1 MFEKWLKE
9 GNETIDMASSMKFS
23 ITSNNITEIIGR
35 ANSGKSYLL
44 NEIILLALRKGLKIA
59 YFDSNASY

>member
-1 MFEKWLKE
+1 
-9 GNETIDMASSMKFS
+9 MKFS
-23 ITSNNITEIIGR
+23 ITSNNITEIFGR

-59 YFDSNASY
+59 YFDSNSNY